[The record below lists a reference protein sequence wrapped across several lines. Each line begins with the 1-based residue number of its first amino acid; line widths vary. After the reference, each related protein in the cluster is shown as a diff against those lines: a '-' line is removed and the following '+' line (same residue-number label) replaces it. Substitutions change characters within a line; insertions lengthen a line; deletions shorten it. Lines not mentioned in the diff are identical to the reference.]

1 MTRKTSAQLDREIQA
16 ALGDPTSWG
25 RADSVPTATV
35 SDFTVRVG
43 SLGYRVTTSRDSD
56 RGGWRARL
64 IAEGVGM
71 VMDENGSSPS
81 DALTRLARSLDG
93 GDGTDRKV
101 AREIAK
107 RAWFRLEL

>member
-1 MTRKTSAQLDREIQA
+1 MTRKTPAQLDAEIQT
-16 ALGDPTSWG
+16 ALGDPKSWG
-25 RADSVPTATV
+25 RSDTVPAGTV

-43 SLGYRVTTSRDSD
+43 RLGYRVTVGRDSD
-56 RGGWRARL
+56 RGGYRARL

-71 VMDENGSSPS
+71 VMDENGTSPS

-93 GDGTDRKV
+93 GDDTDRKI
-101 AREIAK
+101 AREIVK